1 MNKEDFKKIAYPE
14 TYADEKELHD
24 IFTFMRREDPVSWV
38 EPDQFRP
45 FWAITKHEDIIEIE
59 KQNELFINDPRTT
72 LMDIPTED
80 AIKEFTGGS
89 HLLVRSLVHM
99 DNPDHQLYR
108 SLTQKWFAPPNLES
122 LKKDIRNIAKEYVNK
137 MVDHGN
143 ECDFAKDVAIF
154 YPLRVIMSIL
164 GVPKEDE
171 PRMLRLTQELFGGR
185 DEDMIRDEM
194 IRDTEDQDPE
204 SNTITDF
211 FEYFN
216 ALTEDRR
223 KNPTNDVSSV
233 IANAKIN
240 NEQLGHLEAMSYYV
254 IIATAGHDT
263 TSSSTA
269 GGILALIENPDQLLK
284 LENNPSLM
292 TSAVEETIRW
302 VTPVKNF
309 FRTATQNYD
318 LKDREIKKD
327 DSILLCYPSG
337 NRDEEIF
344 DDPFKFK
351 VDRSPNRH
359 LAFGHGAHLCLG
371 KYLAKIEMEIFYE
384 ELFKKIDNIQL
395 NGEPEWVK
403 ASFVS
408 GLKSLPI
415 KYTLQ

>member
-185 DEDMIRDEM
+185 DEDMIRDESE
-194 IRDTEDQDPE
+194 TSSE

-284 LENNPSLM
+284 LKNNPSLM

>member
-185 DEDMIRDEM
+185 DEDMIRDESE
-194 IRDTEDQDPE
+194 ISSE

-284 LENNPSLM
+284 LKNNPSLM

-302 VTPVKNF
+302 VTPVKSF

-344 DDPFKFK
+344 ADPFKFK

>member
-99 DNPDHQLYR
+99 DNPDHQSYR

-137 MVDHGN
+137 MVDYGS
-143 ECDFAKDVAIF
+143 ECDFAKDIAIF

-185 DEDMIRDEM
+185 DEDMIRDESE
-194 IRDTEDQDPE
+194 TSSE

-233 IANAKIN
+233 IANAQIN

-269 GGILALIENPDQLLK
+269 GGILALIENPDQLSKLK
-284 LENNPSLM
+284 NNPNLM

-318 LKDREIKKD
+318 LKNREIKKD

>member
-1 MNKEDFKKIAYPE
+1 MNKENFKKIAYPE

-185 DEDMIRDEM
+185 DEDMIRDESE
-194 IRDTEDQDPE
+194 TSSE

-233 IANAKIN
+233 IANAQIN

-269 GGILALIENPDQLLK
+269 GGILALIENPDQLSKLK
-284 LENNPSLM
+284 NNPSLM

>member
-185 DEDMIRDEM
+185 DEDMIRDESE
-194 IRDTEDQDPE
+194 TSSE

-233 IANAKIN
+233 IANAQIN

-269 GGILALIENPDQLLK
+269 GGILALIENPDQLSKLK
-284 LENNPSLM
+284 NNPSLM

>member
-14 TYADEKELHD
+14 TYADEKKLHD
-24 IFTFMRREDPVSWV
+24 IFTFMRKNDPVSWV
-38 EPDQFRP
+38 EPDQYRP

-185 DEDMIRDEM
+185 DEDMIRDESE
-194 IRDTEDQDPE
+194 TSSE

-269 GGILALIENPDQLLK
+269 GGILALIENPEQLSKLK
-284 LENNPSLM
+284 NNPSLM

-415 KYTLQ
+415 KYSLQ

>member
-14 TYADEKELHD
+14 TYANEKELHD
-24 IFTFMRREDPVSWV
+24 IFSFMRKKDPVSWV
-38 EPDQFRP
+38 EPDEYRP
-45 FWAITKHEDIIEIE
+45 FWAITKHEDIIKIE
-59 KQNELFINDPRTT
+59 KQNEIFINDPRTT

-89 HLLVRSLVHM
+89 HLLVRTLVHM
-99 DNPDHQLYR
+99 DNPDHQIYR

-122 LKKDIRNIAKEYVNK
+122 LKKDIRNIAREYVNK
-137 MVDHGN
+137 MIDHGS

-154 YPLRVIMSIL
+154 YPLRIIMSIL

-185 DEDMIRDEM
+185 DEDMIRDESE
-194 IRDTEDQDPE
+194 TSSE

-269 GGILALIENPDQLLK
+269 GGILALIENPDQLSKLK
-284 LENNPSLM
+284 NNPSLM

-318 LKDREIKKD
+318 LKDRKIKKD

-384 ELFKKIDNIQL
+384 ELFKKIENIEL

-415 KYTLQ
+415 RYTLQ

>member
-185 DEDMIRDEM
+185 DEDMIRDESE
-194 IRDTEDQDPE
+194 TSSE

-240 NEQLGHLEAMSYYV
+240 NEQLGHLEAMSYYI

-269 GGILALIENPDQLLK
+269 GGILALIENPDQLSKLK
-284 LENNPSLM
+284 NNPSLM

-359 LAFGHGAHLCLG
+359 LAFGHGVHLCLG

>member
-24 IFTFMRREDPVSWV
+24 IFTFMRKEDPVSWV
-38 EPDQFRP
+38 EPNQFRP

-99 DNPDHQLYR
+99 DNPDHQSYR

-122 LKKDIRNIAKEYVNK
+122 LKIDIRNIAKEYINK
-137 MVDHGN
+137 MVDYGS
-143 ECDFAKDVAIF
+143 ECDFAKDIAIF

-185 DEDMIRDEM
+185 DEDMIRDESE
-194 IRDTEDQDPE
+194 TSSE

-233 IANAKIN
+233 IANAQIN

-269 GGILALIENPDQLLK
+269 GGILALIENPDQLSKLK
-284 LENNPSLM
+284 NNPNLM

>member
-185 DEDMIRDEM
+185 DEDMIRDESE
-194 IRDTEDQDPE
+194 TSSE

-269 GGILALIENPDQLLK
+269 GGILALIENPDQLSKLK
-284 LENNPSLM
+284 NNPNLM

-318 LKDREIKKD
+318 LKDRKIKKD

>member
-14 TYADEKELHD
+14 TYADEKKLHD
-24 IFTFMRREDPVSWV
+24 IFTFMRKNDPVSWV
-38 EPDQFRP
+38 EPDQYRP

-185 DEDMIRDEM
+185 DEDMIRDESE
-194 IRDTEDQDPE
+194 TSSE

-211 FEYFN
+211 FEYFT

-233 IANAKIN
+233 IANAQIN

-254 IIATAGHDT
+254 IIATAGHDA

-269 GGILALIENPDQLLK
+269 GGILALIENPEQLSKLK
-284 LENNPSLM
+284 NNPSLM

-318 LKDREIKKD
+318 LKDRKIKKD

-344 DDPFKFK
+344 DDPFQFK

-384 ELFKKIDNIQL
+384 ELFKKIENIEL

-415 KYTLQ
+415 RYTLQ

>member
-14 TYADEKELHD
+14 TYADEKKLHD
-24 IFTFMRREDPVSWV
+24 IFTFMRKNDPVSWV
-38 EPDQFRP
+38 EPDQYRP

-185 DEDMIRDEM
+185 DEDMIRDESE
-194 IRDTEDQDPE
+194 TSSE

-211 FEYFN
+211 FEYFT

-233 IANAKIN
+233 IANAQIN

-269 GGILALIENPDQLLK
+269 GGILALIENPEQLSKLK
-284 LENNPSLM
+284 NNPSLM

-318 LKDREIKKD
+318 LKDRKIKKD

-344 DDPFKFK
+344 DDPFEFK

-384 ELFKKIDNIQL
+384 ELFKKIENIEL

-415 KYTLQ
+415 RYTLQ

>member
-14 TYADEKELHD
+14 TYANEKELHD
-24 IFTFMRREDPVSWV
+24 IFSFMRKKDPVSWV
-38 EPDQFRP
+38 EPDEYRP

-185 DEDMIRDEM
+185 DEDMIRDESE
-194 IRDTEDQDPE
+194 TSSE

-211 FEYFN
+211 FEYFT

-233 IANAKIN
+233 IANAQIN

-269 GGILALIENPDQLLK
+269 GGILALIENPEQLSKLK
-284 LENNPSLM
+284 NNPSLM

-384 ELFKKIDNIQL
+384 ELFKKIDNIEL

-415 KYTLQ
+415 RYTLQ

>member
-1 MNKEDFKKIAYPE
+1 MNKENFKKIAYPE

-185 DEDMIRDEM
+185 DEDMIRDESE
-194 IRDTEDQDPE
+194 TSSE

-254 IIATAGHDT
+254 MIATAGHDT

-269 GGILALIENPDQLLK
+269 GGILALIENPDQLSKLK
-284 LENNPSLM
+284 NNPSLM

>member
-24 IFTFMRREDPVSWV
+24 IFTFMRKEDPVSWV
-38 EPDQFRP
+38 EPNQFRP

-99 DNPDHQLYR
+99 DNPDHQSYR

-137 MVDHGN
+137 MVDYGS
-143 ECDFAKDVAIF
+143 ECDFAKDIAIF

-185 DEDMIRDEM
+185 DEDMIRDESE
-194 IRDTEDQDPE
+194 TSSE

-240 NEQLGHLEAMSYYV
+240 NEQLGHLEAMSYYI

-269 GGILALIENPDQLLK
+269 GGILALIENPDQLSKLK
-284 LENNPSLM
+284 NNPSLM

>member
-24 IFTFMRREDPVSWV
+24 IFTFMRKEDPVSWV
-38 EPDQFRP
+38 EPNQFRP

-185 DEDMIRDEM
+185 DEDMIRDESE
-194 IRDTEDQDPE
+194 TSSE

-284 LENNPSLM
+284 LKNNPSLM

>member
-24 IFTFMRREDPVSWV
+24 IFTFMRKNDPVSWV
-38 EPDQFRP
+38 EPDQYRP

-122 LKKDIRNIAKEYVNK
+122 LKKDIRSIAKEYVNK

-185 DEDMIRDEM
+185 DEDMIRDESE
-194 IRDTEDQDPE
+194 TSSE

-211 FEYFN
+211 FEYFT

-233 IANAKIN
+233 IANAQIN

-269 GGILALIENPDQLLK
+269 GGILALIENPEQLSKLK
-284 LENNPSLM
+284 NNPSLM

-318 LKDREIKKD
+318 LKDRKIKKD

-344 DDPFKFK
+344 DDPFQFK

-384 ELFKKIDNIQL
+384 ELFKKIENIEL

-415 KYTLQ
+415 RYTLQ

>member
-185 DEDMIRDEM
+185 DEDMIRDESE
-194 IRDTEDQDPE
+194 ISSE

-269 GGILALIENPDQLLK
+269 GGILALIENPDQLSKLK
-284 LENNPSLM
+284 NNPSLM

>member
-185 DEDMIRDEM
+185 DEDMIRDESE
-194 IRDTEDQDPE
+194 TSSE

-216 ALTEDRR
+216 SLTEDRR

-240 NEQLGHLEAMSYYV
+240 NEQLGHLEAMSYYI

-269 GGILALIENPDQLLK
+269 GGILALIENPDQLSKLK
-284 LENNPSLM
+284 NNPSLM

>member
-24 IFTFMRREDPVSWV
+24 IFTFMRKEDPVSWV

-99 DNPDHQLYR
+99 DNPDHQSYR

-137 MVDHGN
+137 MVDYGS
-143 ECDFAKDVAIF
+143 ECDFAKDIAIF

-185 DEDMIRDEM
+185 DEDMIRDESE
-194 IRDTEDQDPE
+194 TSSE

-240 NEQLGHLEAMSYYV
+240 NEQLGHLEAMSYYI

-284 LENNPSLM
+284 LKNNPSLM

>member
-1 MNKEDFKKIAYPE
+1 MNKENFKKIAYPE

-24 IFTFMRREDPVSWV
+24 IFTFMRKEDPVSWV

-185 DEDMIRDEM
+185 DEDMIRDESE
-194 IRDTEDQDPE
+194 TSSE

-216 ALTEDRR
+216 SLTEDRR

-240 NEQLGHLEAMSYYV
+240 NEQLGHLEAMSYYI

-269 GGILALIENPDQLLK
+269 GGILALIENPDQLSKLK
-284 LENNPSLM
+284 NNPSLM

>member
-24 IFTFMRREDPVSWV
+24 IFTFMRKNDPVSWV
-38 EPDQFRP
+38 EPDQYRP

-185 DEDMIRDEM
+185 DEDMIRDESE
-194 IRDTEDQDPE
+194 TSSE

-211 FEYFN
+211 FEYFT

-233 IANAKIN
+233 IANAQIN

-269 GGILALIENPDQLLK
+269 GGILALIENPEQLSKLK
-284 LENNPSLM
+284 NNPSLM

-318 LKDREIKKD
+318 LKDRKIKKD

-344 DDPFKFK
+344 DDPFQFK

-384 ELFKKIDNIQL
+384 ELFKKIENIEL

-415 KYTLQ
+415 RYTLQ

>member
-24 IFTFMRREDPVSWV
+24 IFTFMRKNDPVSWV
-38 EPDQFRP
+38 EPNQYRP

-185 DEDMIRDEM
+185 DEDMIRDESE
-194 IRDTEDQDPE
+194 TSSE

-211 FEYFN
+211 FEYFT

-223 KNPTNDVSSV
+223 INPTNDVSSV
-233 IANAKIN
+233 IANAQIN

-269 GGILALIENPDQLLK
+269 GGILALIENPEQLSKLK
-284 LENNPSLM
+284 NNPSLM

-309 FRTATQNYD
+309 FRTAAQNYD
-318 LKDREIKKD
+318 LKDRKIKKD

-344 DDPFKFK
+344 DDPFQFK

-384 ELFKKIDNIQL
+384 ELFKKIENIEL

-415 KYTLQ
+415 RYTLQ

>member
-24 IFTFMRREDPVSWV
+24 IFTFMRKNDPVSWV
-38 EPDQFRP
+38 EPDQYRP

-137 MVDHGN
+137 MIDHGN

-185 DEDMIRDEM
+185 DEDMIRDESE
-194 IRDTEDQDPE
+194 TSSE

-211 FEYFN
+211 FEYFT

-233 IANAKIN
+233 IANAQIN

-269 GGILALIENPDQLLK
+269 GGILALIENPEQLSKLK
-284 LENNPSLM
+284 NNPNLM

-318 LKDREIKKD
+318 LKDRKIKKD

-344 DDPFKFK
+344 DDPFEFK

-384 ELFKKIDNIQL
+384 ELFKKIENIEL

-415 KYTLQ
+415 RYTLQ

>member
-45 FWAITKHEDIIEIE
+45 FWAITKHEDIIDIE

-185 DEDMIRDEM
+185 DEDMIRDESE
-194 IRDTEDQDPE
+194 TSSE

-240 NEQLGHLEAMSYYV
+240 NEQLGHLEAMSYYI

-269 GGILALIENPDQLLK
+269 GGILALIENPDQLSKLK
-284 LENNPSLM
+284 NNPSLM

-318 LKDREIKKD
+318 LKDKEIKKD

>member
-185 DEDMIRDEM
+185 DEDMIRDESE
-194 IRDTEDQDPE
+194 TSSE

-240 NEQLGHLEAMSYYV
+240 NEQLGHLEAMSYYI

-284 LENNPSLM
+284 LKNNPSLM

-415 KYTLQ
+415 KYNLQ

>member
-24 IFTFMRREDPVSWV
+24 IFTFMRKNDPVSWV
-38 EPDQFRP
+38 EPDQYRP

-185 DEDMIRDEM
+185 DEDMIRDESE
-194 IRDTEDQDPE
+194 TSSE

-211 FEYFN
+211 FEYFT

-233 IANAKIN
+233 IANAQIN

-269 GGILALIENPDQLLK
+269 GGILALIENPEQLSKLK
-284 LENNPSLM
+284 NNPSLM

-371 KYLAKIEMEIFYE
+371 KYLPKSSPPMTALDSKIFS
-384 ELFKKIDNIQL
+384 FPIDFSI
-395 NGEPEWVK
+395 
-403 ASFVS
+403 
-408 GLKSLPI
+408 
-415 KYTLQ
+415 

>member
-1 MNKEDFKKIAYPE
+1 MNKENFKKIAYPE

-99 DNPDHQLYR
+99 DNPDHQSYR

-185 DEDMIRDEM
+185 DEDMIRDESE
-194 IRDTEDQDPE
+194 TSSE

-216 ALTEDRR
+216 SLTEDRR

-240 NEQLGHLEAMSYYV
+240 NEQLGHLEAMSYYI

-269 GGILALIENPDQLLK
+269 GGILALIENPDQLSKLK
-284 LENNPSLM
+284 NNPSLM

-359 LAFGHGAHLCLG
+359 LAFGHGAHLCLV

>member
-24 IFTFMRREDPVSWV
+24 IFTFMRKEDPVSWV

-185 DEDMIRDEM
+185 DEDMIRDESE
-194 IRDTEDQDPE
+194 TSSE

-211 FEYFN
+211 FEYFT

-233 IANAKIN
+233 IANAQIN

-269 GGILALIENPDQLLK
+269 GGILALIENPEQLSKLK
-284 LENNPSLM
+284 NNPSLM

-318 LKDREIKKD
+318 LKDRKIKKD

-344 DDPFKFK
+344 DDPFQFK

-384 ELFKKIDNIQL
+384 ELFKKIENIEL

-415 KYTLQ
+415 RYTLQ

>member
-24 IFTFMRREDPVSWV
+24 IFTFMRKNDPVSWV
-38 EPDQFRP
+38 EPNQYRP

-185 DEDMIRDEM
+185 DEDMIRDESE
-194 IRDTEDQDPE
+194 TSSE

-211 FEYFN
+211 FEYFT

-233 IANAKIN
+233 IANAQIN

-269 GGILALIENPDQLLK
+269 GGILALIENPEQLSKLK
-284 LENNPSLM
+284 NNPNLM

-318 LKDREIKKD
+318 LKDRKIKKD

-344 DDPFKFK
+344 DDPFQFK

-384 ELFKKIDNIQL
+384 ELFKKIENIEL

-415 KYTLQ
+415 RYTLQ

>member
-14 TYADEKELHD
+14 TYADEKELHN
-24 IFTFMRREDPVSWV
+24 IFTFMRKNDPVSWV
-38 EPDQFRP
+38 EPDQYRP

-185 DEDMIRDEM
+185 DEDMIRDESE
-194 IRDTEDQDPE
+194 TSSE

-211 FEYFN
+211 FEYFT

-233 IANAKIN
+233 IANAQIN

-269 GGILALIENPDQLLK
+269 GGILALIENPEQLSKLK
-284 LENNPSLM
+284 NNPSLM

-318 LKDREIKKD
+318 LKDRKIKKD

-344 DDPFKFK
+344 DDPFQFK

-384 ELFKKIDNIQL
+384 ELFKKIENIEL

-415 KYTLQ
+415 RYTLQ

>member
-1 MNKEDFKKIAYPE
+1 MNKENFKKIAYPE

-185 DEDMIRDEM
+185 DEDMIRDENE
-194 IRDTEDQDPE
+194 TSAE

-211 FEYFN
+211 FEYFT

-233 IANAKIN
+233 IANAQIN

-269 GGILALIENPDQLLK
+269 GGILALIENPDQLSKLK
-284 LENNPSLM
+284 NNPSLM

-344 DDPFKFK
+344 DDPFQFK

-384 ELFKKIDNIQL
+384 ELFKKIENIEL

-415 KYTLQ
+415 RYTLQ

>member
-185 DEDMIRDEM
+185 DEDMIRDESE
-194 IRDTEDQDPE
+194 TSSE

-240 NEQLGHLEAMSYYV
+240 NEQLGHLEAMSYYI

-269 GGILALIENPDQLLK
+269 GGILALIENPDQLSKLK
-284 LENNPSLM
+284 NNPSLM

-359 LAFGHGAHLCLG
+359 LAVGHGAHLCLG